1 MEVHL
6 VSESIKFMI
15 LGMGI
20 VFVFLYVL
28 VQMMRLQAYIIG
40 RYFPEAQQPE
50 AATPTSGE
58 SEAEEKARVAAIVA
72 AIREYRKTNV
82 KGG

>member
-20 VFVFLYVL
+20 VFIFLYILVL
-28 VQMMRLQAYIIG
+28 LMRLQAWIIA
-40 RYFPEAQQPE
+40 RYFPERFSV
-50 AATPTSGE
+50 SGE
-58 SEAEEKARVAAIVA
+58 RAASSVEEERARVAAIVA
-72 AIREYRKTNV
+72 AVAEYRRSHGKR
-82 KGG
+82 G